1 MIIKNISFIFIV
13 FIQITIINSLYV
25 FIDAKEKLCVK
36 RYRKLNQVLHI
47 IYSISGKED
56 EVRNIITVDGPDD
69 FNMLRELDSISN
81 KVYLFVEREGYHKF
95 CVENLA
101 NHNVNLSFYFGDEND
116 EEKLSIKNVERFVDN
131 VSKLSKRIDTL
142 KFNLGNSVIR
152 KKAYLEIA
160 QTIRK
165 KINICTIIKII
176 FILIFAGLQL
186 VLITSIFNKVKIVK
200 KPLIN
205 NDNDEQNPLK
215 NQSKNNI
222 L

>member
-1 MIIKNISFIFIV
+1 M
-13 FIQITIINSLYV
+13 
-25 FIDAKEKLCVK
+25 
-36 RYRKLNQVLHI
+36 
-47 IYSISGKED
+47 
-56 EVRNIITVDGPDD
+56 
-69 FNMLRELDSISN
+69 
-81 KVYLFVEREGYHKF
+81 
-95 CVENLA
+95 A

-200 KPLIN
+200 KPIIN